1 MNPMVRLT
9 FVYAGFLFVLGA
21 GLYLLTRTSWTA
33 LFPAFFSA
41 PFFLLAGLSLLG
53 EKWRMHCMH
62 LAAAVALF
70 VIGALG
76 VMLVKNGIQFNRAGF
91 SQSTMFIAT
100 IVYLGASIRSF
111 IMARRSRLKG

>member
-9 FVYAGFLFVLGA
+9 FVYAGFLFALGA
-21 GLYLLTRTSWTA
+21 GAYLMTRTSVTA
-33 LFPAFFSA
+33 LIPAFFSA

-62 LAAAVALF
+62 ISAAFALF

-76 VMLVKNGIQFNRAGF
+76 MMFLQRGIQFNLASM
-91 SQSTMFIAT
+91 SQLAMFLAT

-111 IMARRSRLKG
+111 IMARRNRLKG